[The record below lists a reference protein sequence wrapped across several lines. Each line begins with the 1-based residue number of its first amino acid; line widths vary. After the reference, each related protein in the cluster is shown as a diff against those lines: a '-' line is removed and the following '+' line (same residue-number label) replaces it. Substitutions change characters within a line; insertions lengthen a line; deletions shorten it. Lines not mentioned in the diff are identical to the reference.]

1 LVSGKSSITYKI
13 SREDEEMK
21 RRVLLKALAG
31 APAVAAAQAVANQ
44 TKDLTATKD
53 DGLPTGPALVPPGIT
68 ETPNTPVVVA
78 DEVATSVMTTFNP
91 SQRAALERLGEIIVP
106 SWDGRPGATG
116 AGAAQFLDFLIGC
129 SPKARVDLYC
139 QGLNALNAES
149 VKRFGGPF
157 AAVSIERAELLL
169 TPLRQA
175 AGPETVENDPL
186 TSFLEVAK
194 GDLLRATFNSRPYI
208 DAVSQTRRPRNAS
221 RFYWYPI
228 N

>member
-1 LVSGKSSITYKI
+1 
-13 SREDEEMK
+13 MK

-31 APAVAAAQAVANQ
+31 APAVAAAQAVTSQ
-44 TKDLTATKD
+44 TSDLTATKD
-53 DGLPTGPALVPPGIT
+53 KGLPTGPPLVPPGIT

-78 DEVATSVMTTFNP
+78 DEVAANVTATFNP
-91 SQRAALERLGEIIVP
+91 SQLAALERLGEIIIP
-106 SWDGRPGATG
+106 SWNGQPGATA

-129 SPKARVDLYC
+129 SPKDRVDLYC
-139 QGLNALNAES
+139 KGLNALNTES
-149 VKRFGGPF
+149 AKRFGAPF
-157 AAVSIERAELLL
+157 AAVSIEKAELLL

-175 AGPETVENDPL
+175 SDPETAEDDHL
-186 TSFLEVAK
+186 TSFLEAVK

>member
-1 LVSGKSSITYKI
+1 
-13 SREDEEMK
+13 MK
-21 RRVLLKALAG
+21 RRVLLKVLAG
-31 APAVAAAQAVANQ
+31 APAVAAAQTVTSQ

-53 DGLPTGPALVPPGIT
+53 DGLPAGPPLVAPGIT

-78 DEVATSVMTTFNP
+78 DEVAANVTATFNP
-91 SQRAALERLGEIIVP
+91 SQLSALERLGEILVP
-106 SWDGRPGATG
+106 SWDGRPGATE
-116 AGAAQFLDFLIGC
+116 AGAAQFIDFLVGC

-139 QGLNALNAES
+139 EGLNALNAES
-149 VKRFGGPF
+149 VKRFSAPF
-157 AAVSIERAELLL
+157 AAVPIEKAELLL

-175 AGPETVENDPL
+175 ADPEAIENGPL
-186 TSFLEVAK
+186 AGFLEAAK

-208 DAVSQTRRPRNAS
+208 DAVSQTRRPRNAA